1 MMATIDGKKAA
12 TAAEKAKY
20 EAEQDKRILQQLAQ
34 EEAALDA
41 DRAKQVRPCRLVQS
55 HRSFST
61 VGSTVPCAECRVN
74 RASKIRQA
82 KMAAERAAKGAAGA
96 AVVEKGLKKMITDS
110 GANPKDAGVAEM

>member
-1 MMATIDGKKAA
+1 MRRSRTSGSFSSSP
-12 TAAEKAKY
+12 
-20 EAEQDKRILQQLAQ
+20 KR
-34 EEAALDA
+34 
-41 DRAKQVRPCRLVQS
+41 RPRSTRIVQNRSGHVDSYRS

-61 VGSTVPCAECRVN
+61 VGSTVPCAECQVN
-74 RASKIRQA
+74 HASKIRQA

>member
-1 MMATIDGKKAA
+1 MATIDGKKAA

-20 EAEQDKRILQQLAQ
+20 EAEQDKRILRQLAQ

-41 DRAKQVRPCRLVQS
+41 DRAKQVRPCRLVSIAPQFQ
-55 HRSFST
+55 HRRIDSA
-61 VGSTVPCAECRVN
+61 VCRVPSES
-74 RASKIRQA
+74 RMSKIRQA

>member
-1 MMATIDGKKAA
+1 M
-12 TAAEKAKY
+12 
-20 EAEQDKRILQQLAQ
+20 
-34 EEAALDA
+34 
-41 DRAKQVRPCRLVQS
+41 
-55 HRSFST
+55 
-61 VGSTVPCAECRVN
+61 N